1 MIPECQPYADS
12 LAALHSQLAES
23 IKGLGTDAL
32 DWTPAPG
39 ANGLAAIVAHAMGSE
54 RFLIG
59 QTVGGIDAHRDRDAE
74 FSLRGVDV
82 NYLKQLIA
90 QVDRLSAGVLAGL
103 SEEDMA
109 VEHPHRLGPKATRWC
124 FVHVIEHVAEHVGH
138 ANLTRQLW
146 AAQH

>member
-23 IKGLGTDAL
+23 IEGLGTDAL

-39 ANGLAAIVAHAMGSE
+39 ANGLAVIVAHAMGSE

-82 NYLKQLIA
+82 ELPEAAN
-90 QVDRLSAGVLAGL
+90 RGGRSAL
-103 SEEDMA
+103 
-109 VEHPHRLGPKATRWC
+109 RWRARGSQRRGYGC
-124 FVHVIEHVAEHVGH
+124 
-138 ANLTRQLW
+138 
-146 AAQH
+146 

>member
-1 MIPECQPYADS
+1 MIPECQPYAES
-12 LAALHSQLAES
+12 LAALHAQLAES
-23 IKGLGTDAL
+23 IEGLGADAL

-39 ANGLAAIVAHAMGSE
+39 ANGLAAIVAHATGSE

-59 QTVGGIDAHRDRDAE
+59 QTVGGIDAHRNRDAE

-82 NYLKQLIA
+82 DYLKRLIA
-90 QVDRLSAGVLAGL
+90 EVDQVSAGVLARL
-103 SEEDMA
+103 REEDMP

-146 AAQH
+146 DARR